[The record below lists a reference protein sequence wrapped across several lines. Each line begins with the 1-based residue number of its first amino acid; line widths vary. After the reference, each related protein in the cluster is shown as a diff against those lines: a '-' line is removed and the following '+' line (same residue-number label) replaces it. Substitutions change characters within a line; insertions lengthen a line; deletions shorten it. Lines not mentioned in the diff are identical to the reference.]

1 MSFPEIVTKNLAR
14 KIISFLIAVFIWFA
28 IYSLQHDVRLSRNHN
43 LVTKTFHNHPITVM
57 KAALDSHGYRVNP
70 SEVEVI
76 LRGPANILNSLTEKD
91 IEVYINLTDV
101 VDVVR
106 LRKKVLIFVPEGV
119 TVVNVNPP
127 FVTVEK
133 AD

>member
-1 MSFPEIVTKNLAR
+1 M
-14 KIISFLIAVFIWFA
+14 
-28 IYSLQHDVRLSRNHN
+28 
-43 LVTKTFHNHPITVM
+43 KT
-57 KAALDSHGYRVNP
+57 ALDSHGYSVTP

-76 LRGPANILNSLTEKD
+76 IRGPANILNSLTEKD